1 MLLHNI
7 LRRCGLLCE
16 ERFAF
21 PSLNV
26 NVTIRV
32 VMITTTFELRPIW
45 RRMEASI
52 AVPCPDIHKTSRDSS
67 AQFVLNRSAKHG
79 HLKRD
84 PCSERAEACAS
95 NSDAEFRSFG
105 PYLCRPACK
114 TCNLQLQG
122 TSHPVRSMSLK
133 VCGMHKPLLQL
144 PFQAETVQPNYRTV
158 ATGKAG
164 IRMFCRRR
172 SSHLNLGVS

>member
-133 VCGMHKPLLQL
+133 VCGMHSLCCSCPSKPKRCSRIIEQL
-144 PFQAETVQPNYRTV
+144 PQGKLASECFAGEDQAT
-158 ATGKAG
+158 
-164 IRMFCRRR
+164 
-172 SSHLNLGVS
+172 